1 MNTDFVFKIL
11 EHKEWF
17 NNEEEYKGSLIDLK
31 DGFIHLSSVNQ
42 IYLTCK
48 KHFFGRENLIVIYF
62 KIKDLE
68 NNLKWEKSRNNDLF
82 PHYYGNLKKEL
93 NLEINKIEDEKFVEE
108 KSKELIK
115 KVGLYKPELDLKK
128 FVFPEN

>member
-42 IYLTCK
+42 IYETCK
-48 KHFFGRENLIVIYF
+48 KHFFGRENLIVIY
-62 KIKDLE
+62 L
-68 NNLKWEKSRNNDLF
+68 S
-82 PHYYGNLKKEL
+82 
-93 NLEINKIEDEKFVEE
+93 
-108 KSKELIK
+108 LIHI
-115 KVGLYKPELDLKK
+115 
-128 FVFPEN
+128 

>member
-42 IYLTCK
+42 IYETCK

-62 KIKDLE
+62 KIKDLG

-82 PHYYGNLKKEL
+82 PHYYGDISFDNVINFKKIKVNKVINEL
-93 NLEINKIEDEKFVEE
+93 FANKIF
-108 KSKELIK
+108 
-115 KVGLYKPELDLKK
+115 
-128 FVFPEN
+128 

>member
-42 IYLTCK
+42 IYETCK
-48 KHFFGRENLIVIYF
+48 KHFYGRENLIVICF
-62 KIKDLE
+62 KIKDLAK
-68 NNLKWEKSRNNDLF
+68 LKSYSFIKS
-82 PHYYGNLKKEL
+82 
-93 NLEINKIEDEKFVEE
+93 IN
-108 KSKELIK
+108 
-115 KVGLYKPELDLKK
+115 
-128 FVFPEN
+128 

>member
-42 IYLTCK
+42 IYETCK
-48 KHFFGRENLIVIYF
+48 KHFLVK
-62 KIKDLE
+62 KI
-68 NNLKWEKSRNNDLF
+68 
-82 PHYYGNLKKEL
+82 
-93 NLEINKIEDEKFVEE
+93 
-108 KSKELIK
+108 
-115 KVGLYKPELDLKK
+115 
-128 FVFPEN
+128 

>member
-42 IYLTCK
+42 IYETCE

-62 KIKDLE
+62 KIKDLG
-68 NNLKWEKSRNNDLF
+68 NKLKWEKSRNNELF
-82 PHYYGNLKKEL
+82 PHYYGNLKKE
-93 NLEINKIEDEKFVEE
+93 IIIGFF
-108 KSKELIK
+108 EL
-115 KVGLYKPELDLKK
+115 
-128 FVFPEN
+128 